1 MKLLIVLICI
11 SVCSI
16 IHSQENNYNIESIV
30 FYNVENLYDTLNDTL
45 TFDDDRT
52 PDGKYQWNLDKYTL
66 KIAQI
71 AKTLKALNNDTYIA
85 TPTIIGL
92 AEIENIKV
100 LTDLKNHEDLLA
112 SNYGIIHEDLS
123 CIS

>member
-71 AKTLKALNNDTYIA
+71 AKTLK
-85 TPTIIGL
+85 
-92 AEIENIKV
+92 EK
-100 LTDLKNHEDLLA
+100 
-112 SNYGIIHEDLS
+112 LS
-123 CIS
+123 QDQISWLSF